1 MSRQFNFVIEDL
13 SNQVARLSK
22 ERAILYAIAV
32 EKEHEIKQLKE
43 ELNRLQKE
51 NKELDK
57 QLNNSKNDD

>member
-1 MSRQFNFVIEDL
+1 MSRQFNFVVEDL
-13 SNQVARLSK
+13 SNQVANLSK

-32 EKEHEIKQLKE
+32 EKEQEIKQLKE

>member
-13 SNQVARLSK
+13 SNQVAKLSK
-22 ERAILYAIAV
+22 ERAILYAIVV

-51 NKELDK
+51 NEELDE
-57 QLNNSKNDD
+57 QVNSSKNDD

>member
-1 MSRQFNFVIEDL
+1 MGRQLNFVIEDL
-13 SNQVARLSK
+13 SNQVTKLSK

-32 EKEHEIKQLKE
+32 EKEQEIKQLKE

>member
-13 SNQVARLSK
+13 SNQVAKLSK

-32 EKEHEIKQLKE
+32 EKEQEIKQLKE

-57 QLNNSKNDD
+57 QVDNSKNDD

>member
-13 SNQVARLSK
+13 SNQVAKLSK

-51 NKELDK
+51 NKELDE
-57 QLNNSKNDD
+57 

>member
-13 SNQVARLSK
+13 SNQVAKLSK

-32 EKEHEIKQLKE
+32 EKEQEIKQLKE

-51 NKELDK
+51 NKELDE
-57 QLNNSKNDD
+57 QVNNSKNDD

>member
-13 SNQVARLSK
+13 SNQVAKLSK

-32 EKEHEIKQLKE
+32 EKEQEIKQLKE

>member
-13 SNQVARLSK
+13 SKQVARLSK

-32 EKEHEIKQLKE
+32 EKEQEIKQLKE

-51 NKELDK
+51 NKE
-57 QLNNSKNDD
+57 NDD